1 MIVTLV
7 TAARVKRTIL
17 ITLGNVKFQFS
28 IHSPKLSSAWRRE
41 QREREVEKFH
51 RERII
56 KKLEMLIKSTD
67 GHLLFHLKC
76 KFTAIDN
83 FTLRS
88 TTRQPAAAN
97 ATIVCVALVRL
108 LTNSR
113 NAREQLNENYEKQ
126 FVKIVKSYVTIS
138 G

>member
-1 MIVTLV
+1 
-7 TAARVKRTIL
+7 
-17 ITLGNVKFQFS
+17 
-28 IHSPKLSSAWRRE
+28 
-41 QREREVEKFH
+41 
-51 RERII
+51 
-56 KKLEMLIKSTD
+56 MLIKSTD

-88 TTRQPAAAN
+88 TTRQPAAN
-97 ATIVCVALVRL
+97 ATIGCVALVRL
-108 LTNSR
+108 LTKQQW

-138 G
+138 GWKIKGEQSAA